1 MEVEE
6 VEVGRLG
13 RGSWGAG
20 VWEGW
25 NLRRWEGEGWRR
37 YGGWL
42 GRGWGVKVAGL
53 GKEKVEG
60 VEGVGGQGEWEVKE
74 EEFIT
79 SRVVLM
85 PPLKEAEVRVAGIPL
100 LLNTQ

>member
-1 MEVEE
+1 MLTE
-6 VEVGRLG
+6 G
-13 RGSWGAG
+13 RGKKILHLHSGA
-20 VWEGW
+20 EGW
-25 NLRRWEGEGWRR
+25 
-37 YGGWL
+37 GG
-42 GRGWGVKVAGL
+42 KVAGL